1 MKSMRKL
8 AILFG
13 AAFFFVGCQEKSM
26 TEVETVHPAEAHVP
40 FTAVCYHPVSIGDTL
55 RSFDYL
61 AEDIALMKEAGID
74 IIRVYEPI
82 DDDSIMDFIAA
93 QDMKVIV
100 GIGYNQRGKNDLISG
115 TYLEYVVKYKD
126 HPAVF
131 MWELGNEYNYH
142 PEWFEGDIQNWYQVL
157 EQAVDAIHELDS
169 LTPVSTTHGEIPDSA
184 ALYAGRH
191 LDMWGFNVYRWD
203 RPATFI
209 EDWRKLSD
217 QPFYFGEVGA
227 DSYMKIAKDGFEAG
241 ENQKAQAQAVSN
253 IIDDILNYRDEVAG
267 IAIFSFTDGWWK
279 AGSPDTQD
287 IGGYAPNSSG
297 VPYDGAPNEEFWGI
311 VDINRN
317 KKASFD
323 VVKAKFNALKS

>member
-1 MKSMRKL
+1 MKPIRRL
-8 AILFG
+8 AILCLTASFLM
-13 AAFFFVGCQEKSM
+13 GCQQGSKVNQEIL
-26 TEVETVHPAEAHVP
+26 EQDHVAVP
-40 FTAVCYHPVSIGDTL
+40 FTAVCYHPVSVGDTA
-55 RSFDYL
+55 RSFEFL
-61 AEDIALMKEAGID
+61 AQDISLMKEAGID

-82 DDDSIMDFIAA
+82 EDDSIMDFIAG
-93 QDMKVIV
+93 QNMKIIV

-115 TYLEYVVKYKD
+115 TYLDYVSKYKD
-126 HPAVF
+126 HPAVY

-142 PEWFEGDIQNWYQVL
+142 PEWFGGDIQLWYDIL
-157 EQAVDAIHELDS
+157 EQAVDAIHQLDS
-169 LTPVSTTHGEIPDSA
+169 LTPVSSTHGEIPDSA
-184 ALYAGRH
+184 ALYAGRN

-209 EDWRKLSD
+209 QDWRALSD

-227 DSYMKIAKDGFEAG
+227 DSYMKIAKEGFEAG
-241 ENQKAQAQAVSN
+241 ENQKAQAQAVGN
-253 IIDDILNYRDEVAG
+253 IIDDILTQKDQVSG

-279 AGSPDTQD
+279 AGSPGTQD
-287 IGGYAPNSSG
+287 VGGYAPNSSG